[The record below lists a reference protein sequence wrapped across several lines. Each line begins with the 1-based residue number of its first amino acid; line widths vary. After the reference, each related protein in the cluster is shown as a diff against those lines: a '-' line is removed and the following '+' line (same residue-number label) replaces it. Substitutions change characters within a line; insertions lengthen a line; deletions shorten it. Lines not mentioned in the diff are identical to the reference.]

1 MVWIEVDI
9 DNERISMSSFLYELE
24 EEDIQEIFNQ
34 LDDDQ
39 IIQFILKKEGESAL
53 KDVVKY
59 LFEESVKNSG

>member
-24 EEDIQEIFNQ
+24 EEDVQEIFNQ
-34 LDDDQ
+34 LNDDQ

-53 KDVVKY
+53 KDVIKY